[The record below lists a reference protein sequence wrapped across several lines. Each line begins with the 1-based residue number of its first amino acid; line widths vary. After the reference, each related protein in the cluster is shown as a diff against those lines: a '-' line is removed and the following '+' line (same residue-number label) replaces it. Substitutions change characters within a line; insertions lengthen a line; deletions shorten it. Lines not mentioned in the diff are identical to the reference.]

1 MTLDERSP
9 IVEHR
14 ELRDDEA
21 EWVAVARRTEAD
33 DLERRRLDAVELDEI
48 ESPEAEHAKW
58 HHPTHGI
65 FALMRRDRPAVH
77 YDESPGYD
85 RRMFAVDGARDVDLS
100 PPVPFVPGGEG

>member
-48 ESPEAEHAKW
+48 ESS
-58 HHPTHGI
+58 
-65 FALMRRDRPAVH
+65 R
-77 YDESPGYD
+77 
-85 RRMFAVDGARDVDLS
+85 
-100 PPVPFVPGGEG
+100 